1 MGAGISRQLMQF
13 GLLAVNESYP
23 AATMRSPTSSSK
35 QSKKPIPNSNSSL
48 SASIELV
55 KGAVAVGEMLPVAG
69 SFVKGLAGAAVV
81 FLENLE
87 RFEKNKEDV
96 QVLARDITEVVI
108 IVRDAGIKISAEPES
123 LEYMADLKNA
133 CAEFQKF
140 LSDLTTQVIDIER
153 SNLGLWK
160 DIKKLLTSRDVQEK
174 VNRYRQVMEGTRS
187 NLLLSLNLI
196 SSTSISRIT
205 HGVAALQSSQTD
217 LTTITSDIQ
226 RHIKARSSA
235 DNKCRDT
242 WSTQKIHRVV
252 DGDLIQVGEAIKY
265 AADVSTSS
273 RVFVVKEYSGSAG
286 LQEWERD
293 FHVHSTAPRHPNL
306 RQLYGVVKSEESPCL
321 VFHGKADE
329 IPFYKF
335 PTLFDKELRP
345 LVLYCYCN
353 ELNLRCAPD
362 GHLVFDEVHRFCWA
376 DTWDRIYVNDFEDI
390 VDPVSPAVQW
400 SLKLLMLQR
409 QEPTISKELLS
420 SYYRIMTVG
429 APWCMVPDVD
439 MDIVDSTLLG
449 AFIVSDLQERHH
461 FIVDCLGEGIPPV
474 KLSIQ
479 SYATGELLEVRG
491 GLWRFLRTQSPIEE
505 NEGLLGTLIPEF
517 NEVFNFLGLGF
528 TCSMELTSDAR
539 SQHLASWFS
548 QGPRILAKIS
558 ESLKDAYHPDLV
570 VSHNSHLPGI
580 PYVFIDLPF
589 MRHDAKDH
597 SITLPEIYL
606 STDPRGAKQG
616 ADCAWR
622 NIYKLEVIDM
632 GDSGLF
638 VSRVNLEM
646 ACRLQERCGL
656 RTASLDTARFLNQ
669 MELTFQMIIDEA
681 ITNVLSEYINPS
693 VCDNEEDCPVTWDK
707 LKEYSMLMKSY
718 DESEPSAERDRD
730 VSSGDEVDQSL
741 KAESNQNINAGGPQS
756 LIVASTLLR
765 TVLIIAFLVYI
776 SSLRNIPPENDT
788 ILSPSGYMVFFTSLP
803 GQVEE

>member
-1 MGAGISRQLMQF
+1 M
-13 GLLAVNESYP
+13 
-23 AATMRSPTSSSK
+23 
-35 QSKKPIPNSNSSL
+35 
-48 SASIELV
+48 ELV

-123 LEYMADLKNA
+123 LEYVADLKNA

-174 VNRYRQVMEGTRS
+174 INRYRQVMEGTRS

-226 RHIKARSSA
+226 RHIIARSSA
-235 DNKCRDT
+235 DNKFHSLVYGDIQCRDT

-252 DGDLIQVGEAIKY
+252 DGDLIQVGEVIKY

-286 LQEWERD
+286 LQ
-293 FHVHSTAPRHPNL
+293 
-306 RQLYGVVKSEESPCL
+306 
-321 VFHGKADE
+321 
-329 IPFYKF
+329 
-335 PTLFDKELRP
+335 
-345 LVLYCYCN
+345 N

-479 SYATGELLEVRG
+479 SYATGELLEVRD

-528 TCSMELTSDAR
+528 TCSMELTSYGR
-539 SQHLASWFS
+539 
-548 QGPRILAKIS
+548 
-558 ESLKDAYHPDLV
+558 
-570 VSHNSHLPGI
+570 NS
-580 PYVFIDLPF
+580 V
-589 MRHDAKDH
+589 
-597 SITLPEIYL
+597 
-606 STDPRGAKQG
+606 
-616 ADCAWR
+616 
-622 NIYKLEVIDM
+622 
-632 GDSGLF
+632 
-638 VSRVNLEM
+638 
-646 ACRLQERCGL
+646 
-656 RTASLDTARFLNQ
+656 
-669 MELTFQMIIDEA
+669 
-681 ITNVLSEYINPS
+681 
-693 VCDNEEDCPVTWDK
+693 
-707 LKEYSMLMKSY
+707 
-718 DESEPSAERDRD
+718 
-730 VSSGDEVDQSL
+730 
-741 KAESNQNINAGGPQS
+741 
-756 LIVASTLLR
+756 
-765 TVLIIAFLVYI
+765 
-776 SSLRNIPPENDT
+776 
-788 ILSPSGYMVFFTSLP
+788 
-803 GQVEE
+803 